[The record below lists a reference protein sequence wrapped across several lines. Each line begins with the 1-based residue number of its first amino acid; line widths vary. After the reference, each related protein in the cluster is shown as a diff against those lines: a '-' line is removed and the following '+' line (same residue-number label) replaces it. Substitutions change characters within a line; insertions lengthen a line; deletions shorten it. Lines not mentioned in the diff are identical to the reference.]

1 MLSLSLLP
9 LLPSWFM
16 RQDQEWKRKQ
26 VTKVTKCPWLHFLKC
41 HRLTTLNPQEVVC
54 SLFCICNY
62 ASCQFISLY
71 LCLWDPTG
79 ELSMLLL
86 NCIYIHEIL
95 FVFLISCN
103 SCIKLVGMTEE
114 GCTNQRLRCA
124 RRSDM
129 SEYLVLCPPLCQPAS
144 QISMEDLDVGMRRKF
159 ELFTNCSF
167 QSLPIAPWD
176 SHGGG
181 GRGQLKKQPVY
192 VDGIQCD
199 LMQKDYPKHSNNKI
213 ADFTMWCGLP
223 SSDIAQNSPKNG
235 SLHRDLL
242 IFFE

>member
-1 MLSLSLLP
+1 MIYEAGSGVEKEASHESHEVSVTALPKMPPPDNFEPSRGCLLSVLYLQL
-9 LLPSWFM
+9 
-16 RQDQEWKRKQ
+16 
-26 VTKVTKCPWLHFLKC
+26 
-41 HRLTTLNPQEVVC
+41 
-54 SLFCICNY
+54 CICVFDIQPVN
-62 ASCQFISLY
+62 CQCCCRTAFISMKSCFY
-71 LCLWDPTG
+71 
-79 ELSMLLL
+79 
-86 NCIYIHEIL
+86 
-95 FVFLISCN
+95 FFFSCN

-181 GRGQLKKQPVY
+181 GRGQGWNKQERY
-192 VDGIQCD
+192 
-199 LMQKDYPKHSNNKI
+199 KHTFFVTHGGPNWLGGRSPQSCTVTDFEMETSN
-213 ADFTMWCGLP
+213 FVLF
-223 SSDIAQNSPKNG
+223 
-235 SLHRDLL
+235 LL
-242 IFFE
+242 ISIVSVQFWAIYDEAIHCQA